1 MQDDTDNPSAPE
13 PTDERLT
20 QFQLLASPRL
30 LPLFVTQFLGA
41 FNDNLFK
48 AALMVLFVYG
58 GLVAEDR
65 TDFAVNAAA
74 ALFVL
79 PFFLFSATAGEL
91 SDKYEKSRLIQFVKI
106 SEICVA
112 FLAGVSLYFN
122 NLTLM
127 LVVLFLFGLQSTFF
141 GPLKFSILPQHLH
154 QTELVGGNA
163 MIEMGTFVAIL
174 LGTLFGASIGGM
186 GQVTAWLFVLVLA
199 VAVVGWLAS
208 RHIPVAPASAPEQRV
223 NWNLF
228 TATIR
233 LIGLARENRAVFLSI
248 LGISWFWLIGG
259 VYLTQIPNLTQDYL
273 AGGPGVVTLI
283 LAVFTVAIGTG
294 SLICERLSG
303 RRIEIGLVPV
313 AAFGISVMGIEV
325 YFSITAITAID
336 ATGLRGVS
344 AFLAGDGSLRVL
356 FGLLLTGIFGGMY
369 VVPLMAFI
377 QARTPEDRRAR
388 IIAAANI
395 LNSGFMVVGAVLA
408 IVWLTELDR
417 TIPELFLL
425 LAVINI
431 GVAVYIFNRVPEFSM
446 RFIVWLLSHTMYR
459 VTHRGLDRIPEKG
472 GAIVVC
478 NHVSYV
484 DALLLAGA
492 VRRPIRFIM
501 FKPIY
506 ETPVLNFVFRTGR
519 AIPIVGRRSDEATYE
534 AAFRQIRE
542 GLGDGDLLCIF
553 PEGKLTHDGEIDTFR
568 PGIERILRETPV
580 PVVPMALRG
589 LWGSFFSHHG
599 GIFRDPKRFWSR
611 VEIVAGNPVAPQAS
625 ASELR
630 EEVLSLRG
638 EFA

>member
-1 MQDDTDNPSAPE
+1 MQDATDKNAAPD
-13 PTDERLT
+13 PTGERLT
-20 QFQLLASPRL
+20 QFQLLATRRL
-30 LPLFVTQFLGA
+30 APLFVTQFFGA

-48 AALMVLFVYG
+48 FALLMLFAYG
-58 GLVAEDR
+58 GLVAEDS
-65 TDFAVNAAA
+65 TDFANNAAA
-74 ALFVL
+74 ALFIL

-91 SDKYEKSRLIQFVKI
+91 SDRFEKSRLIRLVKI

-112 FLAGVSLYFN
+112 FLAGVSLYFG

-163 MIEMGTFVAIL
+163 MIETGTFVAIL
-174 LGTLFGASIGGM
+174 LGTLVGASIGGAD
-186 GQVTAWLFVLVLA
+186 QVTAWLFVLVMG

-208 RHIPVAPASAPEQRV
+208 RHIPVAPANAPEQRV
-223 NWNLF
+223 NWNPF
-228 TATIR
+228 TATWR
-233 LIGLARENRAVFLSI
+233 LIGLSRENRAVFLSI

-259 VYLTQIPNLTQDYL
+259 VYVAQIPNLTQDHL

-294 SLICERLSG
+294 SLLCERLSG
-303 RRIEIGLVPV
+303 RRIEIGLVPF
-313 AAFGISVMGIEV
+313 AAFGISATGIEV
-325 YFSITAITAID
+325 YFATTAIE
-336 ATGLRGVS
+336 ATGMRDVWT
-344 AFLAGDGSLRVL
+344 FLGGDGSVRVL
-356 FGLLLTGIFGGMY
+356 FGMLLTGIFGGMY

-395 LNSGFMVVGAVLA
+395 INSAFMVVGAGLA
-408 IVWLTELDR
+408 ILWLTVLDR
-417 TIPELFLL
+417 TIPELFAL
-425 LAVINI
+425 LAVVNI
-431 GVAVYIFNRVPEFSM
+431 GVAVFIFNRVPEFSM
-446 RFIVWLLSHTMYR
+446 RFLVWLLSHAMYR
-459 VTHRGLDRIPEKG
+459 VTHRGLERIPERG
-472 GAIVVC
+472 GAIIVC

-506 ETPVLNFVFRTGR
+506 DMPVLNFVFRTGR
-519 AIPIVGRRSDEATYE
+519 AIPIVGRRGDEAAYKE
-534 AAFRQIRE
+534 AFREICE
-542 GLGDGDLLCIF
+542 GLANGDLLCIF
-553 PEGKLTHDGEIDTFR
+553 PEGKLTHDGEIDAFR

-589 LWGSFFSHHG
+589 LWGSFFSHDG
-599 GIFRDPKRFWSR
+599 GIFRNPKRFWSR
-611 VEIVAGNPVAPQAS
+611 VEIVAGDPVAPQAAS
-625 ASELR
+625 AGELR
-630 EEVLSLRG
+630 ERVSALRG
-638 EFA
+638 KFA

>member
-1 MQDDTDNPSAPE
+1 MQNDADNPAAPDV
-13 PTDERLT
+13 TGERLT
-20 QFQLLASPRL
+20 QFQLLATRRL
-30 LPLFVTQFLGA
+30 LPLFVTQFFGA

-48 AALMVLFVYG
+48 FALLVLFSYG
-58 GLVAEDR
+58 GLVAQDR
-65 TDFAVNAAA
+65 TDLWNNAAA

-91 SDKYEKSRLIQFVKI
+91 SDKYEKSRLIRFVKI

-122 NLTLM
+122 NLVLM

-174 LGTLFGASIGGM
+174 LGTLVGSWIGGAD
-186 GQVTAWLFVLVLA
+186 QVTAWLFVLVMG
-199 VAVVGWLAS
+199 VALIGWLAS
-208 RHIPVAPASAPEQRV
+208 LQIPVAPASAPEQRV

-228 TATIR
+228 SATWR
-233 LIGLARENRAVFLSI
+233 LFGLARENRAVFLSI

-259 VYLTQIPNLTQDYL
+259 VYLAQVPNLAREYL
-273 AGGPGVVTLI
+273 AGGENVVTLI

-294 SLICERLSG
+294 SLLCERMSG
-303 RRIEIGLVPV
+303 RRIEIGLVPF
-313 AAFGISVMGIEV
+313 AAFGISVTGIEV
-325 YFSITAITAID
+325 YFSINAID
-336 ATGLRGVS
+336 ATGLRDVWS
-344 AFLAGDGSLRVL
+344 FLAGDGSLRVL

-377 QARTPEDRRAR
+377 QARTPEARRAR
-388 IIAAANI
+388 IIAAANVI
-395 LNSGFMVVGAVLA
+395 NSAFMVVGALLA
-408 IVWLTELDR
+408 IVWLAVLDR

-425 LAVINI
+425 MALINI

-459 VTHRGLDRIPEKG
+459 VTHTGLESIPEKG
-472 GAIVVC
+472 GAIIVC

-506 ETPVLNFVFRTGR
+506 DMPVLNFVFRTGR
-519 AIPIVGRRSDEATYE
+519 AIPIVGRRMDAAAYE
-534 AAFRQIRE
+534 EAFREIRE
-542 GLGDGDLLCIF
+542 GLADGDLLCIF
-553 PEGKLTHDGEIDTFR
+553 PEGKLTHDSRIDAFR
-568 PGIERILRETPV
+568 PGIERILEQTPV

-589 LWGSFFSHHG
+589 LWGSFFSHDG
-599 GIFRDPKRFWSR
+599 GLFRNPKRFWSR
-611 VEIVAGNPVAPQAS
+611 IEIVAGDPVPAQGAS
-625 ASELR
+625 ARGLR
-630 EEVLSLRG
+630 EKVLALRG

>member
-13 PTDERLT
+13 PTGERLT
-20 QFQLLASPRL
+20 QFQLLASRRL

-65 TDFAVNAAA
+65 TDLAVNAAA

-174 LGTLFGASIGGM
+174 LGTLIGASIGGM

-228 TATIR
+228 TATLR

-259 VYLTQIPNLTQDYL
+259 VYLAQIPNLTRDYL
-273 AGGPGVVTLI
+273 SGGPGVVTLI

-313 AAFGISVMGIEV
+313 AAFGISVTGIEV
-325 YFSITAITAID
+325 YFSITAID

-395 LNSGFMVVGAVLA
+395 LNSAFMVVGAVLA
-408 IVWLTELDR
+408 IAWLTVLDR
-417 TIPELFLL
+417 TIPELFLM

-459 VTHRGLDRIPEKG
+459 VTHRGLERIPERG
-472 GAIVVC
+472 GAIIVC

-542 GLGDGDLLCIF
+542 GLADGDLLCIF
-553 PEGKLTHDGEIDTFR
+553 PEGKLTHDGEIDAFR

-611 VEIVAGNPVAPQAS
+611 VEIVAGDPVAPQAS

-630 EEVLSLRG
+630 EEVLTLRG